1 MVSPSSGRITRAPP
15 YSRVISFFHLRDYHP
30 LRSRFPSCSSYF
42 THNPSADPISLA
54 TTFGVSV
61 DFLSCRYLDVSVPCV
76 RFLTLCIHARIPP
89 TRWVA
94 PFGYPRIKDR
104 SHLPAAFRKV
114 LRPSSPLS
122 AKAST
127 KCSCLLVH
135 SIRIYY
141 SHSIHSSNTI
151 IPRTPFPVQAN
162 HGFFRISI
170 KLFSRLPGANARC
183 FISAYV
189 TFR

>member
-1 MVSPSSGRITRAPP
+1 MRFCSIP
-15 YSRVISFFHLRDYHP
+15 HLQ
-30 LRSRFPSCSSYF
+30 
-42 THNPSADPISLA
+42 SAGPRSLA
-54 TTFGVSV
+54 TTNGVSV

-76 RFLTLCIHARIPP
+76 RFFTLCIHAKIPLA
-89 TRWVA
+89 RWVA
-94 PFGYPRIKDR
+94 PFGYPRITDR

-135 SIRIYY
+135 SIRIYN
-141 SHSIHSSNTI
+141 SHRIHTSNTI
-151 IPRTPFPVQAN
+151 TTRHPFCQHRLN
-162 HGFFRISI
+162 HGFFSISI
-170 KLFSRLPGANARC
+170 KLFSRSLSANARC
-183 FISAYV
+183 FISAHV

>member
-1 MVSPSSGRITRAPP
+1 MSRSTQCRCIISSLTGLSPSRGRLSMRFCSIP
-15 YSRVISFFHLRDYHP
+15 HLQ
-30 LRSRFPSCSSYF
+30 
-42 THNPSADPISLA
+42 SAGPRSLA
-54 TTFGVSV
+54 TTNGVSV
-61 DFLSCRYLDVSVPCV
+61 DFLSCRYLDVSVPYV
-76 RFLTLCIHARIPP
+76 RFLTLCIHARIPL

-141 SHSIHSSNTI
+141 SHSIHTSNTI
-151 IPRTPFPVQAN
+151 IPYTPFPVQAN

-170 KLFSRLPGANARC
+170 KLFSCLPGANIRC

-189 TFR
+189 TFRQRKLFRLF